1 MLYSFV
7 QALIHYFMSDSCDVD
22 GADRQSSYNSARGP
36 LLHTLDVCVCVCVHE
51 QMGKWTAVCYMEFDG
66 FSKQWAKTNFSFS
79 FFQRTLK
86 LFVHRQVAITNVSPS
101 IQLLLVLASFTFLG
115 SIFEARWR
123 WNQFQLCVSVCV
135 GVYAMLSV
143 LFGRNFFLF
152 FIMFVCSIHFH
163 FIRPPPTPYIQ
174 SPIPWHTIE
183 FSVYSFD
190 HYKNRSS
197 DTHWILCDCFDIMFL
212 PFYLSHFMNAPFMET
227 MTAMMTRTA
236 GGEPPQKYG
245 NRPTWE
251 NNIVH

>member
-115 SIFEARWR
+115 SIFEAR
-123 WNQFQLCVSVCV
+123 
-135 GVYAMLSV
+135 
-143 LFGRNFFLF
+143 
-152 FIMFVCSIHFH
+152 
-163 FIRPPPTPYIQ
+163 
-174 SPIPWHTIE
+174 
-183 FSVYSFD
+183 
-190 HYKNRSS
+190 
-197 DTHWILCDCFDIMFL
+197 
-212 PFYLSHFMNAPFMET
+212 
-227 MTAMMTRTA
+227 
-236 GGEPPQKYG
+236 
-245 NRPTWE
+245 
-251 NNIVH
+251 